1 SQLRDGRLLLLLQ
14 RSEPLSELFL
24 FGLVGILEL
33 FHPAF
38 RLGELS
44 LGRLIR
50 LDQRMVVRQSIRH
63 TWCRIRSRLRFGSRL
78 LDSWL
83 ISHDQISPVS
93 GTGTISV
100 PLVRSGGTN
109 RTCGTRIMNPC
120 GIPIR
125 SAQNGPIRRQ
135 AGNRQ
140 TDPKLSA
147 IPGAASLK

>member
-1 SQLRDGRLLLLLQ
+1 TRKPLSPPGHLLRWHPLRGVFQRHLKASQLRDGRLLLLLQ
-14 RSEPLSELFL
+14 RSEPLSEFFL

-50 LDQRMVVRQSIRH
+50 FDQRMVVRQSIRH

-93 GTGTISV
+93 GT
-100 PLVRSGGTN
+100 
-109 RTCGTRIMNPC
+109 
-120 GIPIR
+120 
-125 SAQNGPIRRQ
+125 
-135 AGNRQ
+135 
-140 TDPKLSA
+140 
-147 IPGAASLK
+147 

>member
-1 SQLRDGRLLLLLQ
+1 DGRLLLLLQ
-14 RSEPLSELFL
+14 RSEPLSESFL

-125 SAQNGPIRRQ
+125 SAERGDVAAVKGEPPQHLTMR
-135 AGNRQ
+135 
-140 TDPKLSA
+140 S